1 VDYYNEHD
9 KFAAAWLRELIADG
23 QLPPG
28 DVDERDIQDVRPNDL
43 VGYTQCHFFAGIG
56 GWKLALMRSG
66 WPDDRPVW
74 TGSCP
79 CQPFSSAGK
88 RAGTA
93 DERHLWPS
101 WFWLIQQCG
110 PATVFGEQVAS
121 PDALVWLDVVQPD
134 LEGAGYAV
142 GVADMCAAG
151 VGAPHIRQR
160 LWFVADSASERWNGG
175 AATAEQAG
183 RRFIEASR
191 NAGGVADTLSAGRPE
206 WWSCTGDRSLAGCS
220 SPIGLGNAISTG
232 LERLGGHGDRTTGWA
247 LASGSIAEAGDVMRP
262 GPTNG
267 LWRDADWLACR
278 DGKWR
283 PVEPGTFPLAHGIS
297 NRVGAL
303 RGYGN
308 AINPEVG
315 ATFIRAVMR

>member
-1 VDYYNEHD
+1 MDYYNEHD
-9 KFAAAWLRELIADG
+9 PFAAAWLHELIHDK

-28 DVDERDIQDVRPNDL
+28 EVDVRDIQDVRPVEL
-43 VGYTQCHFFAGIG
+43 AGYTQCHFFAGIG
-56 GWKLALMRSG
+56 GWKLALMRAG

-79 CQPFSSAGK
+79 CQPFSAAGK

-110 PATVFGEQVAS
+110 PSTVFGEQVAS
-121 PDALVWLDVVQPD
+121 LDALVWLDIVQPD

-160 LWFVADSASERWNGG
+160 LWFVADSDNNRRDTISSVRVQDQQLD
-175 AATAEQAG
+175 AEPHSAVG
-183 RRFIEASR
+183 R
-191 NAGGVADTLSAGRPE
+191 V
-206 WWSCTGDRSLAGCS
+206 
-220 SPIGLGNAISTG
+220 GNTISTG
-232 LERLGGHGDRTTGWA
+232 LERLGRHGNGTTGWA
-247 LASGSIAEAGDVMRP
+247 LAPGSTAEAGDAMRT

-283 PVEPGTFPLAHGIS
+283 PVESGTSPLAHGVP

-315 ATFIRAVMR
+315 ATFIRGSGLI